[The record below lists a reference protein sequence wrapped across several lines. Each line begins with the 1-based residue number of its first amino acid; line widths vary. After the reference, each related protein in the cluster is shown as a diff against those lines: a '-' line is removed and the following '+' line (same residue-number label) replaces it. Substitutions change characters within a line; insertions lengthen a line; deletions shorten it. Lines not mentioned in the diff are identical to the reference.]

1 MLSSIQ
7 RDALTARMTRTMS
20 HLRWPHR
27 LLLATCRERNRTIC
41 TTRGHCASALA
52 YSIDLAQFQLDATV
66 VINEP
71 GVSKIVMKELL
82 DDWVVPSSSQSEL
95 GSEISL

>member
-1 MLSSIQ
+1 LLPRYLPREEEERSIS
-7 RDALTARMTRTMS
+7 A
-20 HLRWPHR
+20 
-27 LLLATCRERNRTIC
+27 
-41 TTRGHCASALA
+41 TRGHYALALA

-71 GVSKIVMKELL
+71 GVSKIVMKELS